1 MKGPLNSS
9 FLSCEET
16 SDGRGADAGDTTV
29 LPCSCPYNSK
39 LHNSAEDTVL
49 NFLSKETSHN
59 PTTPTLLTRPRWKED
74 RNHTLASF
82 LTKFRGSSRDQ
93 SREQRCKGEHM
104 ASRRRQRA
112 GRAGTRLAAEWD
124 AEVSALGAGAK
135 AARRAP
141 HLPGRGGRQR
151 SGRGHASR
159 LAARPSR
166 PVPQAL
172 PGRLGPRAWLAP
184 ASSRGPSRPP
194 GPRPPPG
201 THGRLRSGRRGATS
215 PRPSLAP
222 GTHPAARRLLH
233 LLLLPPLGRGSGSGS
248 GSARRRRQ

>member
-1 MKGPLNSS
+1 MGGG
-9 FLSCEET
+9 E
-16 SDGRGADAGDTTV
+16 DAGDTTV
-29 LPCSCPYNSK
+29 LPCSSPYNSK

-49 NFLSKETSHN
+49 NFLGKETSHK
-59 PTTPTLLTRPRWKED
+59 PTTSTLLTRPRWKED
-74 RNHTLASF
+74 KNHTVASF
-82 LTKFRGSSRDQ
+82 LTKFRSSRDQ

-124 AEVSALGAGAK
+124 AEVSALG
-135 AARRAP
+135 
-141 HLPGRGGRQR
+141 GRGKGRAEGTAPPWLRGRQR
-151 SGRGHASR
+151 SGRGHASH

-166 PVPQAL
+166 PVPQAP
-172 PGRLGPRAWLAP
+172 PGGLGPRAWLAP

-201 THGRLRSGRRGATS
+201 TREPLRSGHRGADS

-222 GTHPAARRLLH
+222 RTHPAARRLLH

-248 GSARRRRQ
+248 ARRRQ